1 MKHLVGLWGVLK
13 NLSELSQSKLPVIT
27 SLLFDR
33 PRESLEK
40 GIGQSNI
47 IAGLFN
53 PFDYCGEQAAEMTAD
68 IFDAKTTIE
77 KTIPRPAQQ
86 LVFVN
91 LKAAKHLKVSIPF
104 SALEAVD
111 IVIK

>member
-1 MKHLVGLWGVLK
+1 
-13 NLSELSQSKLPVIT
+13 
-27 SLLFDR
+27 
-33 PRESLEK
+33 
-40 GIGQSNI
+40 
-47 IAGLFN
+47 
-53 PFDYCGEQAAEMTAD
+53 MTAD

-77 KTIPRPAQQ
+77 KTIPRPAHQ

-91 LKAAKHLKVSIPF
+91 LKAAKRLKISVPF